1 MKQMCDQ
8 PLDCK
13 WQGCNS
19 LHSDPETLY
28 QHLTNEHVGRKSSGN
43 LCLNCHWADCQ
54 VQTTKRDHITSHL
67 RVHVPLKPFSCKIC
81 GKSFKRHHDMKK
93 HERIHADQETPNSG
107 PASPGNNHSRR
118 SSIHVPVY
126 DGVHQ
131 PPPCMD
137 EATQHSKP
145 AASPDGGDV
154 IDKATLQEPL
164 YWSGCKAEDK
174 KQQFLSPTDVLLS
187 PESPQE
193 LLFQPQ
199 KRDLDALEQSTD
211 SDVINQFIL
220 DMRSKK
226 LKPDYDVEDTQ
237 QRLDNLAAFLEQTNQ
252 LAREMPS
259 QSCWNSDN
267 LFDFRKLPSLIRCS
281 SNWPRALDLNTSR

>member
-1 MKQMCDQ
+1 MKRMCEE

-19 LHSDPETLY
+19 RCNDPETLY

-107 PASPGNNHSRR
+107 PTSPGDTPSRR
-118 SSIHVPVY
+118 SSIHVPIY
-126 DGVHQ
+126 DDTHPAPSG
-131 PPPCMD
+131 MD
-137 EATQHSKP
+137 DSTQLNKP
-145 AASPDGGDV
+145 ATSPDGGGKSNYDVVAQQLCSFRDV
-154 IDKATLQEPL
+154 IGKVALQEPL
-164 YWSGCKAEDK
+164 YWTGCKIEDE
-174 KQQFLSPTDVLLS
+174 KQQFLSPTDVLLA

-193 LLFQPQ
+193 LLPQPQ
-199 KRDLDALEQSTD
+199 KRDLDALEQSSNPD
-211 SDVINQFIL
+211 IIDQFIL
-220 DMRSKK
+220 DMKNKK
-226 LKPDYDVEDTQ
+226 LKPDYEVEG
-237 QRLDNLAAFLEQTNQ
+237 LSLFL
-252 LAREMPS
+252 RY
-259 QSCWNSDN
+259 C
-267 LFDFRKLPSLIRCS
+267 
-281 SNWPRALDLNTSR
+281 